1 MFIILEAS
9 VHGCPASLLM
19 CCVRHFTVGEIHS
32 KPNISVHTPGNK
44 YQVGRAGADALSLI
58 VVFKGKKTFKTTSAL
73 TECLTSQWGYG

>member
-19 CCVRHFTVGEIHS
+19 FCVRHFTVGEIHS

-44 YQVGRAGADALSLI
+44 YQVGRAGADAPFWTGVL
-58 VVFKGKKTFKTTSAL
+58 KGKKTFKTTLAL
-73 TECLTSQWGYG
+73 TECLTSQ